1 MDNKNYGFETLQI
14 HAGQKPDVTTK
25 ATGMPLYLS
34 NAFTFEDADQAA
46 RIFAL
51 EEGGYFYSRLSNPT
65 VDALQQR
72 WRIRGCS
79 ICFWNCSNYGI
90 DYDCV

>member
-34 NAFTFEDADQAA
+34 NAFTFDN
-46 RIFAL
+46 L
-51 EEGGYFYSRLSNPT
+51 
-65 VDALQQR
+65 
-72 WRIRGCS
+72 
-79 ICFWNCSNYGI
+79 
-90 DYDCV
+90 